1 MPRRSRPPQLHLTGD
16 WSEFL
21 RLLQEHRARF
31 LVVGAHA
38 LAAHGRPRFTG
49 DFDVFVDATPA
60 NAPRVYAAL
69 REFGVG
75 GLVTAGFFASADGS
89 GAAGL
94 TIGVPPT
101 RLDILKS
108 ISGVTFAE
116 AWRGRVSAR
125 FEGKPVPIIGLDAY
139 VKNKRAS
146 GRAKDLLDLAL
157 LEESGVEIPPRPRRP
172 RRRGRRS

>member
-1 MPRRSRPPQLHLTGD
+1 LTGE

-21 RLLQEHRARF
+21 RLFQKHRVRF

-49 DFDVFVDATPA
+49 DFDVFVAPTRP
-60 NAPRVYAAL
+60 NARRVYAAL
-69 REFGVG
+69 RDFGVG
-75 GLVTAGFFASADGS
+75 GLVDEDFFAEPDPA

-94 TIGVPPT
+94 TIGVPPM
-101 RLDILKS
+101 RLDVLKS
-108 ISGVTFAE
+108 ISGVTFDE

-125 FEGKPVPIIGLDAY
+125 FEGKPIAVIGLEEY

-146 GRAKDLLDLAL
+146 GRAKDLLDIAL
-157 LEESGVEIPPRPRRP
+157 LEESGVVVTASHPRPRRARQS
-172 RRRGRRS
+172 RRKG